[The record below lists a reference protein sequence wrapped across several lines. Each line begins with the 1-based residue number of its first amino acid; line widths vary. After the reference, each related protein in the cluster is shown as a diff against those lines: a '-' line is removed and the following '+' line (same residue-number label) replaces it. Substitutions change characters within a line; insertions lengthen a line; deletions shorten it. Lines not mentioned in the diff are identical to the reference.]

1 MEGLIRFINAL
12 GAGRVITMLA
22 VTAAII
28 GGLMFMTMRVSQPDM
43 RMLYGDLEAADAS
56 AIIQKL
62 DGMNV
67 PYKLQNDGRTILVP
81 EDQVSNLRVSMAG
94 EGLGGSI
101 IGYEIFDRSDS
112 LGTTSFVQN
121 INRVRAI
128 EGELARTIRELSAVS
143 TARVHIVMPERQLF
157 SQEGRK
163 PSASIVIRAGAGG
176 MGAAQVRAI
185 QYLVA
190 SAVPGLEAGRVSIV
204 DQRGTLLAQAT
215 DSENEMGMASSL
227 DEKRHNYENRLRNQ
241 IENLLENTVGF
252 GRVRAQVSV
261 QMDLNRVTTNSE
273 TYDPDS
279 QVVRSSNTITDN
291 AENSEGESEPVTV
304 GANLPNPNQT
314 TAGAEL
320 ASSSKERTE
329 EQLNFEISRTVTT
342 QIKEMGQILRISV
355 GVLVDGRYTT
365 DADGVQTYSA
375 RPQAE
380 LDQLASLV
388 RSAIGYEEDR
398 GDDVSVINLQFADVT
413 QGLEAPAEFNVMG
426 LTKDDLSGLLE
437 VVVYGVVMILVLL
450 TVVRPLVTRIAAAI
464 PDASAFQTP
473 EEQMAVAGPDGTAPQ
488 LMSPEQQAMM
498 QQVASGQLAPGEVP
512 IEQMIDVAQ
521 VEGKVQD
528 SAMKKVGDIVTRHP
542 EEAASIVRSWMYS
555 E

>member
-12 GAGRVITMLA
+12 GAGRVITMFA
-22 VTAAII
+22 VTAAIV
-28 GGLMFMTMRVSQPDM
+28 GGLMFMTMRVSQPQM

-56 AIIQKL
+56 SIIQRL
-62 DGMNV
+62 EGMNV
-67 PYKLQNDGRTILVP
+67 PYKLQNDGRSIFVP
-81 EDQVSNLRVSMAG
+81 EDKVSTLRVSMAG

-101 IGYEIFDRSDS
+101 VGYEIFDRGDT

-176 MGAAQVRAI
+176 MGAGQVRAI

-204 DQRGTLLAQAT
+204 DQRGTLLARAT
-215 DSENEMGMASSL
+215 DSEDEASMAASL
-227 DEKRHNYENRLRNQ
+227 DEKRQNYENRLRNQ

-279 QVVRSSNTITDN
+279 QVVRSSSTITDT
-291 AENSEGESEPVTV
+291 AENSEGEAQPVTV
-304 GANLPNPNQT
+304 GANIPNPNASA
-314 TAGAEL
+314 AGEET
-320 ASSSKERTE
+320 SSSSTERTE
-329 EQLNFEISRTVTT
+329 ETVNFEISRTITT
-342 QIKEMGQILRISV
+342 QIKEMGQVQRVSV
-355 GVLVDGRYTT
+355 GVLVDGRYT
-365 DADGVQTYSA
+365 ADEEGNRAYTA

-380 LDQLASLV
+380 IDQLSSLV
-388 RSAIGYEEDR
+388 RSAIGFDQDR
-398 GDDVSVINLQFADVT
+398 GDTVSVVNLQFSDFT
-413 QGLEAPAEFNVMG
+413 QGLDAPQAFNFMG
-426 LTKDDLSGLLE
+426 LTKDDLSELLE
-437 VVVYGVVMILVLL
+437 VLVYGVVMILVLL
-450 TVVRPLVTRIAAAI
+450 TVIRPLVTRIAAAI
-464 PDASAFQTP
+464 PDASSLAPP
-473 EEQMAVAGPDGTAPQ
+473 EEQMTVTGPDGTPQ
-488 LMSPEQQAMM
+488 LA
-498 QQVASGQLAPGEVP
+498 APGQPVAMQPRTGPDGVP

-542 EEAASIVRSWMYS
+542 EEAAAIVRQWMYS
-555 E
+555 D